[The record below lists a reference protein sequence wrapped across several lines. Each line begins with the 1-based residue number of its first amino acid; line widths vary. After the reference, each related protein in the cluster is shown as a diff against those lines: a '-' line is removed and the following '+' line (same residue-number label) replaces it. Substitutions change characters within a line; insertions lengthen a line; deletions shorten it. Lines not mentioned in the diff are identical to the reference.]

1 VDKNE
6 AYRLVEKMARAKMRL
21 EGHRRQHADHCPTE
35 DPESLAPCNCG
46 ASDTND
52 TIDKAIKELSFDE

>member
-21 EGHRRQHADHCPTE
+21 EGHRRQHTDHCPME
-35 DPESLAPCNCG
+35 DPSSLAPCNCG
-46 ASDTND
+46 ASNTND
-52 TIDKAIKELSFDE
+52 AIDKAIKELSLDE